1 MPVSIPKFRALA
13 ALAAFSLLGAGGAAH
28 AAAASPKTVC
38 TITVNS
44 PDEKEAFRRHLPPG
58 DYRFVELVER
68 GRKDWLAAAC
78 EQKVSCDA
86 LIISGHFDGGDEFY
100 TDRLDASEYLSVQ
113 EMERASCSDSCPGV
127 FAHLKEVYL
136 FGCNT
141 LQSEPHQLASS
152 EIGRALLRSGHTA
165 ADAARL
171 AALLG
176 EQHGRSNRDRMRDI
190 FKDVP
195 VVYGFSSKAPLGR
208 SAGPLLDRYFQ
219 TAPAGE
225 VGSGQVSA
233 KLLSLFAPSSMTV
246 TSGLRDTE
254 ARAAVRADSCR
265 MVDDRLS
272 AAQKVAFIHDLLRRD
287 MAEVRM
293 YLDDLERFTA
303 SLGPAQR
310 IEAKTAAAF
319 AAIAGD
325 QAARERY
332 LTFARDADEPSV
344 QTRMM
349 ALARN
354 IGWLTPAQEQSEFMR
369 MLADRLQ
376 RNMVGPDE
384 VELACARGGEAN
396 NDPALQPLLRSG
408 ALAHTK
414 VADAAVLAC
423 LGSQQARARVVQAV
437 TSEDAGDVAIARAY
451 LRHQP
456 LAAAA
461 EVRAVSTAIAR
472 MSASDAQV
480 RALETLAQQ
489 RVSDP
494 ESLREIARMF
504 QLARSVQVQRAI
516 AGILIRADH
525 RVLGQQE
532 LARSLKQH
540 RLKSP
545 DGEDVIDALIR
556 VLQAG

>member
-1 MPVSIPKFRALA
+1 MRVLPKFRLHIALA
-13 ALAAFSLLGAGGAAH
+13 ALLGTASAAH
-28 AAAASPKTVC
+28 AGVPVPKTVC

-44 PDEKEAFRRHLPPG
+44 PDEKEAFRRHLPSG

-100 TDRLDASEYLSVQ
+100 TDRLDVSEYLSVA

-127 FAHLKEVYL
+127 FSHLKEVYL

-141 LQSEPHQLASS
+141 LQSEPHQTASS

-176 EQHGRSNRDRMRDI
+176 ELHGRSNRDRMRDI

-195 VVYGFSSKAPLGR
+195 VIYGFSSKAPLGR
-208 SAGPLLDRYFQ
+208 SAGPLLDRYFE
-219 TAPAGE
+219 TAPAAE

-246 TSGLRDTE
+246 TAGLRDTD

-265 MVDDRLS
+265 MIDDRLS
-272 AAQKVAFIHDLLRRD
+272 SAQKVAFIHDLLRRD

-293 YLDDLERFTA
+293 FLDDVERVTA

-310 IEAKTAAAF
+310 IETKTAAAF

-325 QAARERY
+325 QAARDRY

-354 IGWLTPAQEQSEFMR
+354 IGWLTPAQEQAEFVR
-369 MLADRLQ
+369 MVADRMQ
-376 RNMVGPDE
+376 RNVAGPGE
-384 VELACARGGEAN
+384 VELACTRGGEASKE
-396 NDPALQPLLRSG
+396 PELQPLLRSG
-408 ALAHTK
+408 ALAHAK
-414 VADAAVLAC
+414 VSNAAVLAC
-423 LGSQQARARVVQAV
+423 LGSQEARARVVQAV
-437 TSEDAGDVAIARAY
+437 TSEDAGDTAIARAY
-451 LRHQP
+451 LRHHP

-461 EVRAVSTAIAR
+461 EVREVSTAIAR

-489 RVSDP
+489 HVSDP

-504 QLARSVQVQRAI
+504 QLAKSLQVQRAI

-525 RVLGQQE
+525 RVLAQQD

-545 DGEDVIDALIR
+545 DGDDVIDALIR

>member
-1 MPVSIPKFRALA
+1 MPASISTFRAFVAVA
-13 ALAAFSLLGAGGAAH
+13 ALLGAAGGAH
-28 AAAASPKTVC
+28 AASAPPKTVC

-44 PDEKEAFRRHLPPG
+44 PDEKEAFRRHLPAG

-100 TDRLDASEYLSVQ
+100 TDSFDASEYLTVL

-127 FAHLKEVYL
+127 FSQLKEVYL

-141 LQSEPHQLASS
+141 LKPEPHQTASA
-152 EIGRALLRSGHTA
+152 EIGRALLRSGHPA
-165 ADAARL
+165 ADVARL
-171 AALLG
+171 SALLG
-176 EQHGRSNRDRMRDI
+176 EQHGRSNRDRMRQI

-195 VVYGFSSKAPLGR
+195 VIYGFSSKAPLGR

-246 TSGLRDTE
+246 SSGLRD
-254 ARAAVRADSCR
+254 ADAQAAVRADSCR
-265 MVDDRLS
+265 MIDERLS
-272 AAQKVAFIHDLLRRD
+272 TSQKIAFVHELLRRD

-293 YLDDLERFTA
+293 FLDDLERFTA
-303 SLGPAQR
+303 GLGPRQR
-310 IEAKTAAAF
+310 IDPKAAAAF
-319 AAIAGD
+319 AAIASD
-325 QAARERY
+325 QPARERF

-349 ALARN
+349 ALARD
-354 IGWLTPAQEQSEFMR
+354 IGWLTPAQEQSEFVR

-376 RNMVGPDE
+376 RNVVGRDE

-396 NDPALQPLLRSG
+396 KEPALQPLLGG
-408 ALAHTK
+408 ALARAK
-414 VADAAVLAC
+414 VSNAAVLAC
-423 LGSQQARARVVQAV
+423 LGSQEARARVVRAV

-456 LAAAA
+456 LADAA
-461 EVRAVSTAIAR
+461 EVRAVSGAITR

-494 ESLREIARMF
+494 VSLREIARMF
-504 QLARSVQVQRAI
+504 QLARTVAVQRAI

-525 RVLGQQE
+525 RVLGATE
-532 LARSLKQH
+532 LARSLKLH

-556 VLQAG
+556 VLQAS

>member
-1 MPVSIPKFRALA
+1 MPVLTPKFRQFVAVAALLA
-13 ALAAFSLLGAGGAAH
+13 AAGAAP
-28 AAAASPKTVC
+28 AASPAPKTVC

-44 PDEKEAFRRHLPPG
+44 PDERETFKRNLPPG

-100 TDRLDASEYLSVQ
+100 TDSLDASEYLTVL

-127 FAHLKEVYL
+127 FSQLKEVYL

-141 LQSEPHQLASS
+141 LKPEPHQMASA
-152 EIGRALLRSGHTA
+152 EIGRALLRSGHVPD
-165 ADAARL
+165 DAARL

-176 EQHGRSNRDRMRDI
+176 EQHGRSNRDRMRHI

-195 VVYGFSSKAPLGR
+195 VIYGFSSKAPLGR

-219 TAPAGE
+219 STPAAE

-246 TSGLRDTE
+246 TAGLRDAET
-254 ARAAVRADSCR
+254 AQAAVRADSCR

-272 AAQKVAFIHDLLRRD
+272 ATQKVAFVHELLRRD

-293 YLDDLERFTA
+293 FLDDLERFTA

-310 IEAKTAAAF
+310 TEPKTAAAF

-349 ALARN
+349 ALART
-354 IGWLTPAQEQSEFMR
+354 IGWLTPAQEQSEFVR
-369 MLADRLQ
+369 MLADRMQ
-376 RNMVGPDE
+376 RNVVGRDE
-384 VELACARGGEAN
+384 VDMACARGGQAN
-396 NDPALQPLLRSG
+396 QEPALQPLLRG
-408 ALAHTK
+408 ALAQSK
-414 VADAAVLAC
+414 VSNAAVLAC
-423 LGSQQARARVVQAV
+423 LGSREARARVVRAV
-437 TSEDAGDVAIARAY
+437 TSEDAGETAIARAY

-456 LAAAA
+456 LAEAA
-461 EVRAVSTAIAR
+461 EVRAVSSAIAR
-472 MSASDAQV
+472 MSATDAQV
-480 RALETLAQQ
+480 RAMETLAQQ
-489 RVSDP
+489 RLSDP

-504 QLARSVQVQRAI
+504 LVARSVQVQRAI

-525 RVLGQQE
+525 RVLGQTE

-545 DGEDVIDALIR
+545 DGDDVIDALIR
-556 VLQAG
+556 VLQAS